1 MVFFRING
9 KTPKAPT
16 EITHSKEMLDKTERT
31 MDGTMVVDI
40 IGSKDKVDVSWD
52 YLSDAE
58 LKALVK
64 ELGGGTF
71 VSIEVNAP
79 DHGGIK
85 QITARAENLAYAP
98 YYDWVKAKIM
108 WQSVSVSFVER

>member
-1 MVFFRING
+1 MN
-9 KTPKAPT
+9 
-16 EITHSKEMLDKTERT
+16 
-31 MDGTMVVDI
+31 GTMVVDI

-64 ELGGGTF
+64 ELSGRIF
-71 VSIEVNAP
+71 VSIEVNTP
-79 DHGGIK
+79 DHGGVK
-85 QITARAENLAYAP
+85 QITARAENLTYAP
-98 YYDWVKAKIM
+98 YYDWVQAKIM